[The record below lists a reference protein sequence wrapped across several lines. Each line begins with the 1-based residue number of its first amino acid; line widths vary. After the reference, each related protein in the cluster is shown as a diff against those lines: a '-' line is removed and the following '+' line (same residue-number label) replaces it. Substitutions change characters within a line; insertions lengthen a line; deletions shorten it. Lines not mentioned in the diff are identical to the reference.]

1 MYLTAHC
8 ANCDA
13 ELIDG
18 DRFCKKCGHSVVP
31 SECSHCGES
40 LSSESSF
47 CASCGESVTVATVP
61 TNVGGVAPEPV
72 RRTPTLADF
81 SVQNALDRKL
91 LGYRNPRR
99 RANWTIGLLI
109 AGIVMAAS
117 SIVVTTSEN
126 ELIDRVLSGESV
138 SDEEIED
145 NDSAVI
151 GVALMAMAIYVAT
164 VIAFAMWIHRASS
177 NLEPLNAQGQRF
189 SPGWAV
195 GWWFIPI
202 MQVWRPYQVVKEI
215 WNGSDPYYVGERARN
230 WKEAPVWGWLGW
242 WWAIWI
248 IASIAGTVSARETWS
263 AETLEEIREA
273 HGAVYFAEFTF
284 IAVSVLAIFLV
295 KVISNRQERKFDA
308 I

>member
-1 MYLTAHC
+1 
-8 ANCDA
+8 
-13 ELIDG
+13 
-18 DRFCKKCGHSVVP
+18 
-31 SECSHCGES
+31 
-40 LSSESSF
+40 
-47 CASCGESVTVATVP
+47 
-61 TNVGGVAPEPV
+61 
-72 RRTPTLADF
+72 
-81 SVQNALDRKL
+81 
-91 LGYRNPRR
+91 
-99 RANWTIGLLI
+99 
-109 AGIVMAAS
+109 MAAIS
-117 SIVVTTSEN
+117 MAVTNSQN

-145 NDSAVI
+145 SDDAVM
-151 GVALMAMAIYVAT
+151 GVAFIALALYVAT

-202 MQVWRPYQVVKEI
+202 MWLWRPYQVVKEI

-230 WKEAPVWGWLGW
+230 WREAPVWGWLGW

-248 IASIAGTVSARETWS
+248 IASMAGTANFRGSWS
-263 AETLEEIREA
+263 AETLEEIREWNDA
-273 HGAVYFAEFTF
+273 LYFADFTF

-308 I
+308 IYAINLDTFYATYRV